1 MKKLIYL
8 PLIFFILSCKEKEK
22 PKSAAKSFAEKVVDF
37 VIQNANT
44 TEGRIIELPRLYKR
58 LADSIPDDRNEKLI
72 LAEIL
77 KKKGFEVTNWGRG
90 NFPLGE
96 RVVSLTLKKD
106 SCECRVDKMYYD
118 TMEKGY
124 YDIRESIQ
132 CKILGKNQ

>member
-1 MKKLIYL
+1 MKQLI
-8 PLIFFILSCKEKEK
+8 LIFSLVLFSCGQKEK
-22 PKSAAKSFAEKVVDF
+22 PKPEPKDFAEKVVDF
-37 VIQNANT
+37 TIANADT
-44 TEGRIIELPRLYKR
+44 TEDRIIELPRLYDR
-58 LADSIPDDRNEKLI
+58 LTDSIPEDGNEKLI

-77 KKKGFEVTNWGRG
+77 KTKGFEVTNWGRG

-96 RVVSLTLKKD
+96 RVVSLTLKND

-132 CKILGKNQ
+132 CRKLKH